1 MFVTDEVVLDAPVWV
16 ACARLASLAS
26 CGGLAGPAAAS
37 YRDGLD
43 GRIRVGPLG
52 HIPGASK
59 LVQVRYL
66 DPVQCGDTT
75 TLAMRWEANG
85 PAGGLF
91 PVLDADISLAPAPG
105 DATRLALAGT
115 YRPPL
120 GCLVGTGLD
129 RALLSRIAD
138 ATVREFVQ
146 ELARVLTAPAA
157 PVPGPVSGYLDLA

>member
-26 CGGLAGPAAAS
+26 CGGLACPAAAS

-43 GRIRVGPLG
+43 GRIPVGPLG
-52 HIPGASK
+52 HIPGACK

-66 DPVQCGDTT
+66 DQGQCGDTT
-75 TLAMRWEANG
+75 TLAMRWEASG

-105 DATRLALAGT
+105 EATRLALTGT

-120 GCLVGTGLD
+120 GCLGTGLD

-146 ELARVLTAPAA
+146 KLARVLTGPAA
-157 PVPGPVSGYLDLA
+157 PAPDPASGYPDLA